1 MRASSFRSSV
11 RAIALLA
18 VAAAV
23 LGSASASTRPAG
35 PRVIADRGGWETFG
49 NGNSR
54 YSVASTSLVTAS
66 NAHRLRLAWSRGI
79 GGVAVAQPLFL
90 SAIAVRG
97 RPVDIYVAA
106 SESGSVRAFRAR
118 DGLLLWK
125 RNVGVVRTRC
135 NQLPGGTFG
144 VTGTPVFEPLVHGI
158 FVAAVDRLWALDP
171 STGRSLAGWPV
182 KLPLDP
188 THEHAWGA
196 LTATGT
202 GIYVPLAS
210 YCDRRPYD
218 GRVLRVDTGSRA
230 VTSSWSTVG
239 SEKPGGGGIWGY
251 GGLSVTA
258 DGHLFVATANANGA
272 GITDD
277 ATGHAESVVE
287 LDPQLRLLAASHA
300 TGMPHRGDYG
310 FGSTP
315 VVFRPK
321 GCPELVSA
329 EGKDGIV
336 YLWRRA
342 ALASGP
348 VQRLRVA
355 LPATLY
361 GLTSWDARTQ
371 RLFLTTTAAL
381 GNGPSGL
388 NALGIGPGCRL
399 VRRWVR
405 PLGGLLNS
413 VPTLANDAVIV
424 ATGTGRLR
432 VYSTRSGKAMV
443 NRALGGPGFVA
454 PIAVDDDVAAVTFG
468 KRIVVYRLRRR
479 WLGSSLGAFRA
490 HRCVTASPSPGD
502 HARRPA

>member
-1 MRASSFRSSV
+1 MQASSFRSSV

-18 VAAAV
+18 IAAGV
-23 LGSASASTRPAG
+23 LAGASAGPPAT
-35 PRVIADRGGWETFG
+35 PQVIADRGGWQTFG
-49 NGNSR
+49 NGNAR
-54 YSVASTSLVTAS
+54 YGVASTSRLTAS
-66 NAHRLRLAWSRGI
+66 NAHRLRLAWSRPL
-79 GGVAVAQPLFL
+79 GGVAVAQALFL
-90 SAIAVRG
+90 AAIPVQG
-97 RPVDIYVAA
+97 RAVDIYVTA

-118 DGLLLWK
+118 DGRLLWR

-171 STGRSLAGWPV
+171 GTGRPLAGWPIT
-182 KLPLDP
+182 LPMDP
-188 THEHAWGA
+188 SHEHAWGA

-218 GRVLRVDTGSRA
+218 GRVLRVDTGSRT

-239 SEKPGGGGIWGY
+239 SETPRGGGIWGY

-258 DGHLFVATANANGA
+258 DGHLLVATANANGA

-277 ATGHAESVVE
+277 ASGHAESIVE
-287 LDPQLRLLAASHA
+287 LDPRLTLLAASHA
-300 TGMPHRGDYG
+300 TGMPHHGDYG

-315 VVFRPK
+315 VAFRPK
-321 GCPELVSA
+321 GCPELVAA

-336 YLWRRA
+336 YLWRRET
-342 ALASGP
+342 LARGP

-371 RLFLTTTAAL
+371 QLFLTTTAAL
-381 GNGPSGL
+381 GSGPAGL
-388 NALGIGPGCRL
+388 NAVAITPGCRL
-399 VRRWVR
+399 ARRWVR

-413 VPTLANDAVIV
+413 VPTLANDAVVV

-432 VYSTRSGKAMV
+432 VYSTRGGRAMAS
-443 NRALGGPGFVA
+443 RPLGGPGLVA
-454 PIAVDDDVAAVTFG
+454 PIAVGDDVAAVTFG

-479 WLGSSLGAFRA
+479 
-490 HRCVTASPSPGD
+490 
-502 HARRPA
+502 

>member
-1 MRASSFRSSV
+1 MHAPSFRSSLRLIALV
-11 RAIALLA
+11 AVALLA
-18 VAAAV
+18 FGGASAAAV
-23 LGSASASTRPAG
+23 PHG
-35 PRVIADRGGWETFG
+35 PRVIADRGGWQTFG
-49 NGNSR
+49 NGNKR
-54 YSVASTSLVTAS
+54 YGVASTSRVTAS

-90 SAIAVRG
+90 YAIAVQG
-97 RPVDIYVAA
+97 RPVDIYITA

-135 NQLPGGTFG
+135 NQLPGGVFG
-144 VTGTPVFEPLVHGI
+144 VTGTPVYEPLVHGI
-158 FVAAVDRLWALDP
+158 FVAAVDRLWAFDP
-171 STGRSLAGWPV
+171 GTGRAVAGWPV
-182 KLPLDP
+182 KLPIDARR
-188 THEHAWGA
+188 EHAWGA

-202 GIYVPLAS
+202 GVFVPLAS

-218 GRVLRVDTGSRA
+218 GRVLRVDTESRT

-277 ATGHAESVVE
+277 AAGHAESVVE
-287 LDPQLRLLAASHA
+287 LDSRLRLLAASHA
-300 TGMPHRGDYG
+300 PGMPHHGDYG

-315 VVFRPK
+315 VVFRPR

-329 EGKDGIV
+329 EGKDGVV

-342 ALASGP
+342 TLARGP

-361 GLTSWDARTQ
+361 GLTSWDRRTQ
-371 RLFLTTTAAL
+371 RLFLTTTEAL
-381 GNGPSGL
+381 GGGPAGL
-388 NALGIGPGCRL
+388 TALSITPGCRL
-399 VRRWVR
+399 SRRWVR

-413 VPTLANDAVIV
+413 VPTIANDAVIV
-424 ATGTGRLR
+424 GTGTGRLR
-432 VYSTRSGKAMV
+432 VFSTRSGTSLA
-443 NRALGGPGFVA
+443 NRALGGPGLVA
-454 PIAVDDDVAAVTFG
+454 PIAVDDDVAAVTFA
-468 KRIVVYRLRRR
+468 KRIVVFRLRA
-479 WLGSSLGAFRA
+479 G
-490 HRCVTASPSPGD
+490 
-502 HARRPA
+502 